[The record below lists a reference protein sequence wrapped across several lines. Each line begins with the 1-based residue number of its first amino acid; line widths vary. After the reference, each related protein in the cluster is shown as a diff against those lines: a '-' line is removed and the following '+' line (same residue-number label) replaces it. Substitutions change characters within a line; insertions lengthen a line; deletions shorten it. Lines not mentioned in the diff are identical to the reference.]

1 MLRGKW
7 KSIRCGRVSSESR
20 LNARSL
26 RLDNDQFNDTVNLH
40 GRIRCT
46 TAWAITRDVLINSLA
61 HVVRWVASFVA
72 VVGNGRPRGDCTAP
86 SFANLR
92 ASVAKRLIRNLEKS
106 IESLWFL
113 RGNFTDGRTK
123 RTATAAVPRTLQ
135 RVERRASNF
144 LIHRATTLEGEWNQ
158 SLTLQLPRMGM
169 KGTVEQLSSFRR
181 SDGWR

>member
-46 TAWAITRDVLINSLA
+46 NAWAITRDVLINSLA
-61 HVVRWVASFVA
+61 HVVRRVASFVA
-72 VVGNGRPRGDCTAP
+72 VVGNGRPRGDCTAR

-113 RGNFTDGRTK
+113 RGNFTDH
-123 RTATAAVPRTLQ
+123 RTATAVPRTLQ

-144 LIHRATTLEGEWNQ
+144 LIHRATILEGEWNQ
-158 SLTLQLPRMGM
+158 SLTLQLPRVGM
-169 KGTVEQLSSFRR
+169 KRTVEQLPSFRR
-181 SDGWR
+181 SDGWH